1 MYSASLEITALLDTA
16 HAKMPMDGKKEN
28 GKLRD
33 VGREHVLLGRHT
45 KHVMENRTTSHL
57 VTEQDAIITREK
69 LSVIQV
75 LIYDFLVPY
84 SYA

>member
-57 VTEQDAIITREK
+57 VTEQNAIIMREK

-75 LIYDFLVPY
+75 LIYDPLV
-84 SYA
+84 S